1 MDKDDSIV
9 SVIMICFFLFG
20 FAIGMA
26 LGLKLQK
33 SDMYA
38 RCVNENKTMT
48 YEEAHK
54 LCTDRTK

>member
-1 MDKDDSIV
+1 MKDDSAIAVIV
-9 SVIMICFFLFG
+9 IVFLLFG
-20 FAIGMA
+20 FAIGMS
-26 LGLKLQK
+26 LGLKLQS